1 MKLEKY
7 FTLKNSF
14 TQNEIAKQINGYQP
28 DVSAWIH
35 NKKKI
40 PLHFALAIEKVTN
53 GMVSVNELPLSNS
66 AKKTLEQINNNV

>member
-1 MKLEKY
+1 MKLNEYLIDKNKSLFAQNISAFPTHVYAWEK
-7 FTLKNSF
+7 N
-14 TQNEIAKQINGYQP
+14 IR
-28 DVSAWIH
+28 
-35 NKKKI
+35 KI